1 MRSERRRRFGLR
13 AGLVVLASGIAM
25 LFASALRRGGKGRSD
40 DDRAPGE
47 EIDATGRG
55 RPAAPPTAVALKDGH
70 ETLDADPRS
79 IGLIMVV
86 GVSTIAASIAG
97 LFVLLGFLHA
107 RDAERRPPLT
117 SQQRAAI
124 VPPGPPLQSSPQYD
138 LASLGT
144 METKKLQGY
153 RWLDASHRRA
163 QIPIERAMSLV
174 IGRSLD
180 PSP

>member
-13 AGLVVLASGIAM
+13 AGFVLLASGLAM
-25 LFASALRRGGKGRSD
+25 LFATALRQTGRGRGDAES
-40 DDRAPGE
+40 APGE
-47 EIDATGRG
+47 EIDDTGRG

-70 ETLDADPRS
+70 EPLDADPRS
-79 IGLIMVV
+79 IGLVMVV

-107 RDAERRPPLT
+107 RDAEHRPPLT
-117 SQQRAAI
+117 PQQRAAI
-124 VPPGPPLQSSPQYD
+124 APPGPPLQSSPQYD

-144 METKKLQGY
+144 METRKLQGY

-163 QIPIERAMSLV
+163 QIPIERAMTLL

-180 PSP
+180 ASP